1 MPMAKGIAQCK
12 NQGIFVFSFSQWYPM
27 CFMRKHGLGHFRKW
41 NAHQMCEHFIL
52 VRPLY
57 KRASRYTMTLGRG
70 FYKPKN
76 CTLDQPNIDTITDP
90 IVRLDRHCS
99 GWVHIYTMLDPC
111 FFWGGEF
118 SPLGEK
124 EKSKCNSYKELLWK
138 KSAKRHQIWREFFL
152 KSPYLLRQWVE
163 AAHQNSNILIFI
175 SFPLWRGPNSNEF
188 LLWMINSKP
197 STLNPGYITKLKKRT
212 HTPQQQ
218 PQTNKQKPV
227 LDHSFQK
234 MWILCSNKAPS
245 LKD

>member
-111 FFWGGEF
+111 FFWGGWIFTTWWKRKIQVQLIQRTFVKKKCQKTPDLEGIF
-118 SPLGEK
+118 SEISLFIKTMGWSSS
-124 EKSKCNSYKELLWK
+124 SK
-138 KSAKRHQIWREFFL
+138 
-152 KSPYLLRQWVE
+152 
-163 AAHQNSNILIFI
+163 
-175 SFPLWRGPNSNEF
+175 
-188 LLWMINSKP
+188 
-197 STLNPGYITKLKKRT
+197 
-212 HTPQQQ
+212 
-218 PQTNKQKPV
+218 
-227 LDHSFQK
+227 
-234 MWILCSNKAPS
+234 
-245 LKD
+245 

>member
-12 NQGIFVFSFSQWYPM
+12 NQWIFVFSFSRWYPM
-27 CFMRKHGLGHFRKW
+27 CFMRKHGMGHFRKW

-52 VRPLY
+52 VLPLY

-99 GWVHIYTMLDPC
+99 GWVHIYTMLDQC
-111 FFWGGEF
+111 FFLGGWNFHHLVTKKNPSAAHTKNFCE
-118 SPLGEK
+118 
-124 EKSKCNSYKELLWK
+124 K

-152 KSPYLLRQWVE
+152 KSPYLLRQWVA

-197 STLNPGYITKLKKRT
+197 STLTRATSQNWKNAHT
-212 HTPQQQ
+212 HPNNNHNQA
-218 PQTNKQKPV
+218 NKN
-227 LDHSFQK
+227 LF
-234 MWILCSNKAPS
+234 
-245 LKD
+245 